1 MGLHINLT
9 MQDILLV
16 TKLESVS
23 EVISNIILVMTS
35 TLQLALIEASGS

>member
-1 MGLHINLT
+1 